1 MHKTQENKFGKP
13 VISPTKT
20 MRKTYQHMNPGMTKV
35 ALNVVSY
42 DFGSQRGSGIG
53 QSNKNPVYLSD
64 NSNGGMSS
72 GGF

>member
-1 MHKTQENKFGKP
+1 
-13 VISPTKT
+13 
-20 MRKTYQHMNPGMTKV
+20 MRKTLQNMNPGMTKV